1 MTQPIGGA
9 GVTSFASEL
18 AELLIQTESVQS
30 DSARE
35 QRDAAR
41 ADFLH
46 EAENQVKALH
56 DAADDM
62 RTGAWAS
69 AALTVASSACMIA
82 SSVEQFKADS
92 AGSKHCGAAD
102 QLLANKWGAIG
113 KGLENLAA
121 PTKALAG
128 DAPAA
133 DANANAKLFETLA
146 EKAKWVA
153 GDAGTQIDQAASL
166 GDKIL
171 DLLQG
176 INQDQNS
183 ANNAL
188 IGRI

>member
-1 MTQPIGGA
+1 MPQAISA
-9 GVTSFASEL
+9 ASATDFVAEL
-18 AELLIQTESVQS
+18 AQLLLETEQVQS
-30 DSARE
+30 DSAHLE
-35 QRDAAR
+35 RDSAR
-41 ADFLH
+41 ADVLH

-69 AALTVASSACMIA
+69 AAMSVASSACSIA
-82 SSVEQFKADS
+82 GSVEQFKADS
-92 AGSKHCGAAD
+92 ALSKHCGAAD
-102 QLLANKWGAIG
+102 QLLANKWSAIG

-121 PTKALAG
+121 PTKALVG

-146 EKAKWVA
+146 DKAKWLS
-153 GDAGTQIDQAASL
+153 GDANDEIQTAAKL

-171 DLLQG
+171 DVLQG
-176 INQDQNS
+176 INQDQNA